1 MQVSERISR
10 GTSASHTNFCPYID
24 LGSGTILEIIRTE
37 ATLRPKL
44 IVVPNETLMD
54 NHQTELAK
62 ALGEKHFVYSAR
74 LNSKGRDDLEKAG

>member
-1 MQVSERISR
+1 
-10 GTSASHTNFCPYID
+10 
-24 LGSGTILEIIRTE
+24 
-37 ATLRPKL
+37 LRPKL